1 MKIVKMN
8 SSWLKAE
15 SILMAVCA
23 SPLLALFDEHMK

>member
-1 MKIVKMN
+1 MNTVKMN